1 MLADIRA
8 PAMAGWFLF
17 ASIGAGNSTS
27 GEEGALDE
35 ASQGQPPVVTVTVA
49 VSSERS
55 EALHPKV
62 EVDRLVETG
71 PDWPSD
77 HRGRFLNEL
86 APHALMSGVKHCV
99 PPSVV
104 MAQAIQ
110 ESGWGR
116 SGLAKRHGNLFG
128 IKDFRGGGVELSTT
142 EGEGERPRARFRTWD
157 HWTQSIDAHGEILGD
172 DPRYDH
178 AKVHR
183 EDGVSYARA
192 IGPVY
197 ATDPAYSIKLERLI
211 RRYQLDAWD
220 QPVAQMTSC

>member
-1 MLADIRA
+1 MMCAA
-8 PAMAGWFLF
+8 
-17 ASIGAGNSTS
+17 IGAGIPSPDDAPPTLSTAQ
-27 GEEGALDE
+27 GA
-35 ASQGQPPVVTVTVA
+35 PPVVTV
-49 VSSERS
+49 
-55 EALHPKV
+55 V
-62 EVDRLVETG
+62 EVVAPDPSTMNTQTRVQRMVEDG

-77 HRGRFLNEL
+77 HRGRFLTEL
-86 APHALMSGVKHCV
+86 APHAVMSGVNHCV

-116 SGLAKRHGNLFG
+116 SGLAKRYGNLFG
-128 IKDFRGGGVELSTT
+128 IKDFGGGGVELKTT
-142 EGEGERPRARFRTWD
+142 EGQGERTRARFRTWD
-157 HWTQSIDAHGEILGD
+157 HWSQSIEAHGQILGE

-178 AKVHR
+178 AKIHR

-197 ATDPAYSIKLERLI
+197 ATDPKYSLKLERLI

-220 QPVAQMTSC
+220 QPVARMTSC